1 MANNNTQGFGLR
13 PIMRVGNTPSIQG
26 QSKYEIASAQAGTL
40 YNGTPVK
47 VDINAA
53 TGGYIVEAAQG
64 TAMVGTLNGVYYTDG
79 TTSKPTWKNWYV
91 GGTTPANSETT
102 KAFIIDDPFQEF
114 MIGTNATLGA
124 TVALR
129 QAKVGLTFATTA
141 AAGDDTNGRSSI
153 TLDIASAATTAKQ
166 LRMVRVGENPE
177 NQDETAAY
185 CSVVVKCNLHQY
197 LVGSLATGI

>member
-1 MANNNTQGFGLR
+1 M
-13 PIMRVGNTPSIQG
+13 
-26 QSKYEIASAQAGTL
+26 
-40 YNGTPVK
+40 
-47 VDINAA
+47 
-53 TGGYIVEAAQG
+53 
-64 TAMVGTLNGVYYTDG
+64 YYTDG
-79 TTSKPTWKNWYV
+79 TTSKPTWNNWYV

-102 KAFIIDDPFQEF
+102 KAFIIDDPFQEY